1 MKKAVLAMVAAVFFI
16 SVLFSV
22 PVQAETI
29 TLKAI
34 TGWPKTSGENK
45 AFLIFIELVDQ
56 MVAKRYPG
64 ELKINYIGGPEAVK
78 TFDQAQAAQR
88 GMVDMVYTTSSY
100 YVSIL
105 PEVDAYKLSDF
116 SPAEER
122 ANGIWKYMNDLHEK
136 KGLHLL
142 GRLGLGEKFH
152 VYLKKPIQS
161 ADLKGLN
168 IRGGPMY
175 LQLIKGLNGNPVV
188 IPAGDVYRALE
199 RNVVDG
205 FCWPSAGIRDW
216 GWQKQIKYI
225 VEPGFYTVPNL
236 LVMSLN

>member
-22 PVQAETI
+22 PVQEETI

-45 AFLIFIELVDQ
+45 AFLIFNELVDQ

-152 VYLKKPIQS
+152 AYL
-161 ADLKGLN
+161 
-168 IRGGPMY
+168 
-175 LQLIKGLNGNPVV
+175 
-188 IPAGDVYRALE
+188 
-199 RNVVDG
+199 
-205 FCWPSAGIRDW
+205 
-216 GWQKQIKYI
+216 
-225 VEPGFYTVPNL
+225 
-236 LVMSLN
+236 